1 MGDNSCLACSMLLLA
16 SLVLAVSAPPQAIQ
30 AAPRSV
36 YRVVPAIDVPVIA
49 AGVLA
54 IALPYAFASDL
65 IHPRCPCNPA
75 EVNSLDRHVIG
86 NHNKVLD
93 DASDAT
99 AGIVLVAPLV
109 LDALDVGFST
119 TLLEDV
125 TVYGEAL
132 AVNGALVTAAKYTVQ
147 RPLPRTYDGDP
158 ALVNQPGGYR
168 SFYSG
173 HTSVV
178 VAASSVTAMTL
189 ELRHGQRVW
198 PWILVAA
205 IGTMVAAERVAAG
218 RHFYTDVA
226 VGAVAGAAVGT
237 LVPLAHRRAGDGLAF
252 RF

>member
-1 MGDNSCLACSMLLLA
+1 MIELALLLA
-16 SLVLAVSAPPQAIQ
+16 APVPPEAIQ
-30 AAPRSV
+30 VAPRSI
-36 YRVVPAIDVPVIA
+36 YRVTPAVDVPIIV

-54 IALPYAFASDL
+54 IALPYAFANDL
-65 IHPRCPCNPA
+65 IHPRCPCDPG

-99 AGIVLVAPLV
+99 AAIVLVAPPL
-109 LDALDVGFST
+109 LDALDLGFSPA
-119 TLLEDV
+119 LLEDV

-132 AVNGALVTAAKYTVQ
+132 AVNGALVTATKYAVQ
-147 RPLPRTYDGDP
+147 RPLPRTYARDP
-158 ALVNQPGGYR
+158 TLLNQPGGYR

-173 HTSVV
+173 HVSVV
-178 VAASSVTAMTL
+178 FAALSVTAMTL
-189 ELRHGQRVW
+189 EVRHHQHLW
-198 PWILVAA
+198 PWVLAVAV
-205 IGTMVAAERVAAG
+205 GTMVAAERVAAG

-237 LVPLAHRRAGDGLAF
+237 LVPLAHRRGDVEVRGFSL

>member
-1 MGDNSCLACSMLLLA
+1 MLHVA
-16 SLVLAVSAPPQAIQ
+16 AVVLAISVPPQVLQ
-30 AAPRSV
+30 PVPRSV
-36 YRVVPAIDVPVIA
+36 YRVAPAIDVSVIA

-54 IALPYAFASDL
+54 VALPYAFASDL

-99 AGIVLVAPLV
+99 AAVALVAPVL
-109 LDALDVGFST
+109 LDAVDVGLSNIW
-119 TLLEDV
+119 LEDM

-147 RPLPRTYDGDP
+147 RPLPRTYAGDP
-158 ALVNQPGGYR
+158 SLLYQPGGYR

-178 VAASSVTAMTL
+178 VAALSVIAITL
-189 ELRHGQRVW
+189 KIRHDQRLW
-198 PWILVAA
+198 PWLVVAGV
-205 IGTMVAAERVAAG
+205 GTMVAAERVAAG

-226 VGAVAGAAVGT
+226 VGAVAGAAVGIV
-237 LVPLAHRRAGDGLAF
+237 VPLAHRGEDDHPDLAL